1 MDYLIDPSF
10 QEINRLFPLLF
21 ENKTDK
27 EVHTGCYLSKREI
40 KDYNVMIHG
49 RNFFD
54 EPAKN
59 DWRTKDDIQKI
70 SIGQGGDYTTGWLL
84 DYIYF
89 NEHICE
95 LQ

>member
-1 MDYLIDPSF
+1 
-10 QEINRLFPLLF
+10 
-21 ENKTDK
+21 
-27 EVHTGCYLSKREI
+27 
-40 KDYNVMIHG
+40 MIHG

-70 SIGQGGDYTTGWLL
+70 SIGQEDDYTTGWLL